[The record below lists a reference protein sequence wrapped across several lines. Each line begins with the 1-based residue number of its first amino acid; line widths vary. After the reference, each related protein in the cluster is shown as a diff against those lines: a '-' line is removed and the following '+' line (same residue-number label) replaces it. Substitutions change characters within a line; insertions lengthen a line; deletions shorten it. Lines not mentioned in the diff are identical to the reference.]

1 MRHHGAGILQH
12 LICIPMFKPEHSGG
26 VWVESAHQA
35 GSRGITDG
43 YVAVR
48 LSEGNARLG
57 QARDVWR
64 LRLRMSAKACH
75 VIIQIIANDKE
86 YIWLL
91 GRIGPNG
98 SGPEE

>member
-1 MRHHGAGILQH
+1 
-12 LICIPMFKPEHSGG
+12 MFKPEHSGG

-57 QARDVWR
+57 QARDVGC
-64 LRLRMSAKACH
+64 LCLRMSAKARH
-75 VIIQIIANDKE
+75 VIIQIIANYE
-86 YIWLL
+86 EHIWLF

-98 SGPEE
+98 SDPEE